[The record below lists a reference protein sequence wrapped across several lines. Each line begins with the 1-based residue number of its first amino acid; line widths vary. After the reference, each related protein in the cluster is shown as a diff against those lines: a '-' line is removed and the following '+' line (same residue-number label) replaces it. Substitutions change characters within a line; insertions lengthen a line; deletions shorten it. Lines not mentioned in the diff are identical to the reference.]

1 MGSGN
6 VATHLGRAFKM
17 AGQNIAQV
25 WSRTPEN
32 AYELADSLGAK
43 SVQNLAEI
51 TTKADLYILA
61 VKDDAIREVAEK
73 LSLQDQLVVHTSG
86 STDLDVL
93 QGISERI
100 GVFYPLQTFSKS
112 KAVDFRQIPIAV
124 EGNNPE
130 VALAIHAIADRL
142 SERVIDLDS
151 NQRRILHVGAV
162 LACNFTN
169 HMYVLAEQLLKDG
182 GLDFNLLRPL
192 IAETALKIQL
202 EDPAIVQTGP
212 AIRHD
217 QNIID
222 RHLELLKNN
231 LELQELYAKLSQSI
245 INYHK

>member
-1 MGSGN
+1 MEIVLLGSGN

-124 EGNNPE
+124 EGNNRE

-162 LACNFTN
+162 LACNFT
-169 HMYVLAEQLLKDG
+169 
-182 GLDFNLLRPL
+182 
-192 IAETALKIQL
+192 
-202 EDPAIVQTGP
+202 
-212 AIRHD
+212 
-217 QNIID
+217 
-222 RHLELLKNN
+222 
-231 LELQELYAKLSQSI
+231 
-245 INYHK
+245 